1 MQIRVPVGGSN
12 VIPEGEGPP
21 RNAPDSAPGLGQRKS
36 LHTVRMTAQ
45 LAQPDYR
52 PEWKENGQLKW
63 VPSEPAA
70 EAPAEEQHVDSPV
83 PRGNGFSDNGG
94 EQSQPYDALHREI
107 AELKQTMQLMA
118 QSQLAPQQPQGPQ
131 PPDPA
136 DFDFYEPSQVAE
148 FHKRNNE
155 YIQGKID
162 QSVQAALDP
171 HRDAMQVAE
180 YTRQYNSVL
189 AEHGNDPNFKP
200 FMDKALQQVARS
212 NGSLTIPEA
221 YEWVASV
228 QITSP
233 QTAAQPQGYAKPAQR
248 TLTAQ
253 DAAQKAAQARSLP
266 PRNGV
271 SGAGE
276 PALPAS
282 LMNVGALGR
291 IMLHNQQT
299 GRARPL

>member
-1 MQIRVPVGGSN
+1 MQITVPMGGSN
-12 VIPEGEGPP
+12 VIPEGEGPSRHP
-21 RNAPDSAPGLGQRKS
+21 GDSASTPTLSQRKS

-45 LAQPDYR
+45 VAQPEYK

-63 VPSEPAA
+63 VPAEAAAEEPAA
-70 EAPAEEQHVDSPV
+70 EEQHLESPV
-83 PRGNGFSDNGG
+83 PRGNDNGG
-94 EQSQPYDALHREI
+94 NDDIQAMRREM
-107 AELKQTMQLMA
+107 AELRQYMA
-118 QSQLAPQQPQGPQ
+118 QQQAPQQPQGPT

-136 DFDFYEPSQVAE
+136 DFDMYEPSQVKE
-148 FHKRNNE
+148 FHRLNNE
-155 YIQGKID
+155 YIQATVQ
-162 QSVQAALDP
+162 QSLHAALAP
-171 HRDAMQVAE
+171 HQGAMQAAE

-189 AEHGNDPNFKP
+189 ADYGNDPNFKP
-200 FMDKALQQVARS
+200 IMDKALQMVASS
-212 NGSLTIPEA
+212 NGRFSIPEA
-221 YEWVASV
+221 YDLVTSA

-233 QTAAQPQGYAKPAQR
+233 QAAQPQGYVKQPR

-253 DAAQKAAQARSLP
+253 EAAQKDAQARSLP
-266 PRNGV
+266 QRNGV
-271 SGAGE
+271 SGAGD